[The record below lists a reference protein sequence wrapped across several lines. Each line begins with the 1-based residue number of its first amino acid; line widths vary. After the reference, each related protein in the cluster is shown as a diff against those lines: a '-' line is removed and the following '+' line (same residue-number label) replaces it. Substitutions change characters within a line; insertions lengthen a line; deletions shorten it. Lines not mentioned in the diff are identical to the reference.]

1 MDEKPILS
9 DSFFIYRYGS
19 TPFYYLFF
27 ERRGQEIKIQAP
39 ALSWR
44 RPNDDA
50 ACCNHVPLRRHASI
64 PASVWEPGGIQT
76 LPTSE
81 VGMITPWDTTMEG
94 RGNVCEALLRQGWI
108 PSFFHLIVD
117 VQAQGG
123 REKLILVVHFTLF
136 SILFE
141 WGDGDSQPIT
151 HTQ

>member
-1 MDEKPILS
+1 MKSRSYPIRFS
-9 DSFFIYRYGS
+9 YIGTAAPRFTIFFW
-19 TPFYYLFF
+19 
-27 ERRGQEIKIQAP
+27 RRGQEIKIQAP

-64 PASVWEPGGIQT
+64 SASVWEPGGIQT
-76 LPTSE
+76 LATSE

-123 REKLILVVHFTLF
+123 CEKLILVVYFTLF
-136 SILFE
+136 SILFD
-141 WGDGDSQPIT
+141 WGDGNTQPL
-151 HTQ
+151 